1 MLAAVTADATEEVVL
16 GAAEDVAPPAA
27 SVPVLRTGTLSRG
40 RFWLLTGSVIA
51 ATFLFRVWFGQRGYY
66 VGDDFLLRNSA
77 TQPLSFDYLFA
88 GHNGH
93 LNPIGSAVQWL
104 LQRLFPD
111 SYLALV
117 LFSAACVAGFQ
128 VACAAISD
136 RLSGPRW
143 LGVFVAAFAGLSLFT
158 LELITWWSVAIYAAP
173 LLLSAGLAL
182 YFCVRAMESGIARD
196 WLFML
201 VAVAAAFLSGTKG
214 LLLPVLIFVVV
225 ASLPVGR
232 PVALGYRAALVRFRW
247 LWLGLVIAVAM
258 FAWFSASRQP
268 FLSNDGATPATIW
281 RFLVDNTYLTADPIA
296 WGGPWRWAPIGTP
309 ELPGW
314 HAAPAPTRG
323 MQDIAAGLSLV
334 AVAVTVAWRPKA
346 IRLLAGVG
354 GYVLLSV
361 LLVALGRAGS
371 MFAAPMIR
379 YIFDLVLPCTLVLAY
394 VLAPTRWEVEPLSVR
409 GARVASWLTEHRS
422 VRRAATGVLLL
433 AAAVSLLVSYS
444 VPISILSRVPTRLW
458 LDNARAGF
466 PQVAD
471 GTLLAQPAPSVL
483 SGSNEPLAWYLAGVS
498 GAPTSTELVFD
509 RLQAFDTWGRLR
521 EQHVKAW
528 PSPTGP
534 VPGCGY
540 PLQGDASTT
549 VRLGSVVEP
558 GLNIAELGY
567 YTKWDVTVQ
576 VVLDGPG
583 SPPRQVRL
591 IAGLHRAYFP
601 LAGSGEKAELSII
614 GAGGPIC
621 VTGLA
626 VGPRDNN

>member
-1 MLAAVTADATEEVVL
+1 MLAAVTADTTDEAVL
-16 GAAEDVAPPAA
+16 GEAEDVESAAA
-27 SVPVLRTGTLSRG
+27 SLPALRTGTLSRG
-40 RFWLLTGSVIA
+40 RFWLLAGAVIA
-51 ATFLFRVWFGQRGYY
+51 ATFLFRVWFGQRGYF
-66 VGDDFLLRNSA
+66 VGDDFLLRNAA
-77 TQPLSFDYLFA
+77 TQPLSVDYLFA

-128 VACAAISD
+128 ISCAAISE

-143 LGVFVAAFAGLSLFT
+143 LGVFLAAFAGLSLFT
-158 LELITWWSVAIYAAP
+158 VELITWWSVAIYAAP
-173 LLLSAGLAL
+173 LLLAAGVAL
-182 YFCVRAMESGIARD
+182 YFCVRAMETGIARD

-247 LWLGLVIAVAM
+247 LWLGLVIAVGL

-268 FLSNDGATPATIW
+268 FLGNDGATADAIW

-346 IRLLAGVG
+346 IRLLAGVA

-371 MFAAPMIR
+371 MFAAPVIR
-379 YIFDLVLPCTLVLAY
+379 YIFDLVVPCTLVLAY
-394 VLAPTRWEVEPLSVR
+394 VLAPTRWEADPLSARGVR
-409 GARVASWLTEHRS
+409 AVNWLTAHRA
-422 VRRAATGVLLL
+422 VKQAVTGVLVV
-433 AAAVSLLVSYS
+433 AAAASLLVSYS
-444 VPISILSRVPTRLW
+444 VPVSILSRVPTRLW
-458 LDNARAGF
+458 LDNARAAF

-471 GTLLAQPAPSVL
+471 GKLLAQPAPAVL

-528 PSPTGP
+528 PSPAGP

-540 PLQGDASTT
+540 PLKGDAPVT
-549 VRLGSVVEP
+549 VPLGSVVEP
-558 GLNIAELGY
+558 GANIAELGY

-576 VVLDGPG
+576 VVLNGPG
-583 SPPRQVRL
+583 SPPREERL

-601 LAGSGEKAELSII
+601 LAGSGDKAELTIV
-614 GAGGPIC
+614 GAGGPLC